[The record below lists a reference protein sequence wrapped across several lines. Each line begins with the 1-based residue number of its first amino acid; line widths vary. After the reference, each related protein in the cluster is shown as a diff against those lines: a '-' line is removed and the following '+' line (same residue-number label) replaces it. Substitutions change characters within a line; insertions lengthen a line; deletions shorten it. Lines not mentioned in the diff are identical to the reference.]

1 MLIKRRNGE
10 LVLIDQVAHAKMA
23 SEIAARWGNEKFA
36 APRPQDKACLAAAM
50 HDDGW
55 REPDSIPLF
64 NDKEARPLHFL
75 EIGMADHV
83 KLYGRGVD
91 EVFATDPY
99 AGLLVSMHWTGLYR
113 SRWGMQAGRVEFGDD
128 VRQDEAVLAEEQRWI
143 DVKRELVRD
152 QRRSD
157 LEFSLWHNYDLLQ
170 AWDLLSLYACVCD
183 TTPED
188 GPTRQVFQTLKSID
202 HVPGVRTI
210 PSVPVSIGGE
220 RVEIT
225 LSAVEPGVVAVAP
238 YPFDVDELTVGVT
251 ARVIPDRPY
260 DDVEDARRA
269 LTSGREET
277 VGCRF
282 TRS

>member
-10 LVLIDQVAHAKMA
+10 LILIEQVVHAHMA
-23 SEIAARWGNEKFA
+23 AEIAAHWGNEQFA

-64 NDKEARPLHFL
+64 NEKEARPLHFL
-75 EIGMADHV
+75 EIGMEDHV

-91 EVFATDPY
+91 EVFAADPY

-113 SRWGMQAGRVEFGDD
+113 SRWGMQAGRVEFGDN

-157 LEFSLWHNYDLLQ
+157 LELSLWHNYDLLQ
-170 AWDLLSLYACVCD
+170 TWDLLSLYACVCD
-183 TTPED
+183 TVPDD
-188 GPTRQVFQTLKSID
+188 GPVRQVFETLKSID

-225 LSAVEPGVVAVAP
+225 LTAVERGVVAVDP

-251 ARVIPDRPY
+251 AKAIPDRRY
-260 DDVEDARRA
+260 DSAEEARQA
-269 LTSGREET
+269 VASAREEK

-282 TRS
+282 VRS

>member
-1 MLIKRRNGE
+1 VLIKRRDGD
-10 LVLIDQVAHAKMA
+10 LILIEQVAHARMA
-23 SEIAARWGNEKFA
+23 SDIAARWGNERFA
-36 APRPQDKACLAAAM
+36 APRPQDEACLAAAM

-64 NDKEARPLHFL
+64 NEKEQRPLHFL
-75 EIGMADHV
+75 EIGMDDHV

-91 EVFATDPY
+91 EVFAKDLY
-99 AGLLVSMHWTGLYR
+99 AGMLVSMHWTGLYR
-113 SRWGMQAGRVEFGDD
+113 SRWGMQAGRVEFGDN

-157 LEFSLWHNYDLLQ
+157 LELSLWHNYDLLQ
-170 AWDLLSLYACVCD
+170 TWDLLSLYACVCD
-183 TTPED
+183 TTPAE
-188 GPTRQVFQTLKSID
+188 GPTLQVFQTLKSID
-202 HVPGVRTI
+202 HVPGARTI

-225 LSAVEPGVVAVAP
+225 LTAVEPGVVTVDP
-238 YPFDVDELTVGVT
+238 YPFDVESLSVGIT
-251 ARVIPDRPY
+251 AKVIPDRRY
-260 DDVEDARRA
+260 DSPQEAREA
-269 LTSGREET
+269 VASAREET

>member
-1 MLIKRRNGE
+1 MLIKRRNRD
-10 LVLIDQVAHAKMA
+10 LVLIEQVAHARMA
-23 SEIAARWGNEKFA
+23 GDIAERWGNERFA
-36 APRPQDKACLAAAM
+36 APRPKDKARLAAVM

-64 NDKEARPLHFL
+64 NEELGRPLHFL

-91 EVFATDPY
+91 EVFAADPY

-143 DVKRELVRD
+143 DVKRELVRN

-157 LEFSLWHNYDLLQ
+157 LELSLWHNYDLLQ
-170 AWDLLSLYACVCD
+170 TWDLLSLFACVCD
-183 TTPED
+183 HTPGD
-188 GPTRQVFQTLKSID
+188 GPTRQVFETLKSID

-210 PSVPVSIGGE
+210 PSVPVSTGGE

-225 LSAVEPGVVAVAP
+225 LTAVAP
-238 YPFDVDELTVGVT
+238 GEVTVDPYPFGADELTVGVT
-251 ARVIPDRPY
+251 TRVLTDRRYGSAEEARQAV
-260 DDVEDARRA
+260 ASA
-269 LTSGREET
+269 REERT
-277 VGCRF
+277 ECRF
-282 TRS
+282 RRP